1 MNLVCVNSC
10 NFGSTGKIMCDI
22 AQTAKAHNYNVVM
35 SYPESR
41 GNVKNSKNDDLYIV
55 DRFTRNYHL
64 IFAELCGLDGCFSYS
79 KTKSFLKKVSEYSPD
94 LIHLHNIHGSYIN
107 IPLLFNFIK
116 EHNISVVWTLHDCW
130 SFTGHCPH
138 FDMAGCDKWKSGCGN
153 CPQYHEYPKS
163 LFDNSKYMFKLKK
176 KWFGGVENMTI
187 VTPSQ
192 WLAGLVGQSF
202 LQGYPIK
209 VINNG
214 IDLEVFKPS
223 PSDFR
228 QKYGIGDK
236 HIVLGV
242 AFDWGKRKG
251 LDVFAELAKRLD
263 GAKYQIVLVGTSDK
277 IDKQLPDGIISI
289 HRTHD
294 QNELAEI
301 YTAADV
307 FVNPT
312 YEDNYPTVNL
322 EAQACGTPGVTFNS
336 GGSPECYDSTCGSV
350 VAKDDI
356 GAMECEI
363 IRICETKP
371 YSAEA
376 CMRHAKLFDK
386 NDRFQEYID
395 LYEVLAK

>member
-22 AQTAKAHNYNVVM
+22 AQTAKTHNYNAVM
-35 SYPESR
+35 SYPKSR
-41 GNVKNSKNDDLYIV
+41 GNAKNSKNDDLFIG
-55 DRFTRNYHL
+55 DRFTRNFHL
-64 IFAELCGLDGCFSYS
+64 ISAELCGLEGCFSYS
-79 KTKSFLKKVSEYSPD
+79 KTKNFLKKVSEYSPD
-94 LIHLHNIHGSYIN
+94 IIHLHNIHGSYIN

-116 EHNISVVWTLHDCW
+116 EHSISVVWTLHDCW

-153 CPQYHEYPKS
+153 CPLYREYPKS
-163 LFDNSKYMFKLKK
+163 LFDNSKYMFNLKK
-176 KWFGGVENMTI
+176 KWFSGVENMTL

-202 LQGYPIK
+202 LQGYPVK

-214 IDLEVFKPS
+214 IDLEVFRLS

-228 QKYGIGDK
+228 QKYGVGDK

-251 LDVFAELAKRLD
+251 LDVFVELSKRLD
-263 GAKYQIVLVGTSDK
+263 GAKYQIVLVGTNDT
-277 IDKQLPDGIISI
+277 IDRQLPDGIISI

-307 FVNPT
+307 FANPT
-312 YEDNYPTVNL
+312 REENFPTVNM
-322 EAQACGTPGVTFNS
+322 ESIACGTPVVTFKT
-336 GGSPECYDSTCGSV
+336 GGSPEMLDSTCGSV
-350 VAKDDI
+350 VAKDDVD
-356 GAMECEI
+356 AMEREI
-363 IRICETKP
+363 VRICETKP

-376 CMRHAKLFDK
+376 CMRRAKLFDK

-395 LYEVLAK
+395 LYEVIAK